1 MLPRTLLHYK
11 ISHDANRE
19 TEALQLLSIK
29 LFRFGLLMFLLAL
42 FFGMWLWLEFG
53 INGAWLHIK
62 LAFVGLLLLYYMA
75 SGWLLRR
82 ALKSGIFPS
91 GLALRFFNESSLLF
105 VIPIIYLAVSK
116 DA

>member
-1 MLPRTLLHYK
+1 MLLHYK
-11 ISHDANRE
+11 IAFESNRE

-53 INGAWLHIK
+53 ITGAWLHIK
-62 LAFVGLLLLYYMA
+62 LGLVGLLLFYYMV

-91 GLALRFFNESSLLF
+91 RIALRVFNESSLLV

-116 DA
+116 NA

>member
-1 MLPRTLLHYK
+1 VLPRALLHYK
-11 ISHDANRE
+11 VAHESNRE
-19 TEALQLLSIK
+19 TDALQILSIK

-42 FFGMWLWLEFG
+42 LFGMWLWLEFG

-62 LAFVGLLLLYYMA
+62 LGLVGLLLLYYMA

-82 ALKSGIFPS
+82 ALKSGIFP
-91 GLALRFFNESSLLF
+91 GGWALRIFNESSLLF

-116 DA
+116 NA